1 VQKDY
6 HKIVELV
13 EIKHGD
19 KVLDIAI
26 GIGESAITAETRV
39 KPNGKVVVADISP
52 QVLAIAKARA
62 RSLGLDGMMEF
73 RESDGEQLELPEST
87 AMSDTIPSGGFN
99 VSSNPIGRF
108 A

>member
-1 VQKDY
+1 MQKAS
-6 HKIVELV
+6 HKIVELA

-19 KVLDIAI
+19 KVLDIAT
-26 GIGESAITAETRV
+26 GIGESAVTAEMRV
-39 KPNGKVVVADISP
+39 KPNGKVVAADIPP

-87 AMSDTIPSGGFN
+87 AISDTIPSRGGLMFL
-99 VSSNPIGRF
+99 PTL
-108 A
+108 